1 MSKNNKSSFIDRIFF
16 STDDYDEKHHQAK
29 AVSESR
35 HRKNGAMPNKTNK
48 VKKTKSG
55 LVSKM
60 KNFSLKSFLTKKK
73 SNKSSKGKVMKM
85 KGGAKRKNKRS
96 TKKRKNM
103 RRKRRTRRRRK
114 R

>member
-1 MSKNNKSSFIDRIFF
+1 MSKNKGSFIDRILF

-29 AVSESR
+29 AVSQSR
-35 HRKNGAMPNKTNK
+35 RRKNVSMPNKTNK

-55 LVSKM
+55 LVS
-60 KNFSLKSFLTKKK
+60 NIQSLFTKK
-73 SNKSSKGKVMKM
+73 KSSKGKVMKM

-103 RRKRRTRRRRK
+103 RRMRKMRRTRRRRK

>member
-1 MSKNNKSSFIDRIFF
+1 MSKNKGSFIDRILF

-35 HRKNGAMPNKTNK
+35 HRKNVAIPR
-48 VKKTKSG
+48 KTKSG
-55 LVSKM
+55 LVS
-60 KNFSLKSFLTKKK
+60 NIQSLFTKKK
-73 SNKSSKGKVMKM
+73 SSKGSKSKAIKM

-103 RRKRRTRRRRK
+103 RRMRRMRRTRRRRK

>member
-1 MSKNNKSSFIDRIFF
+1 MSKNKGSFIDRILF

-29 AVSESR
+29 AVSQSR
-35 HRKNGAMPNKTNK
+35 RRRNVAIPNKK
-48 VKKTKSG
+48 RSSLVSG
-55 LVSKM
+55 LSGI
-60 KNFSLKSFLTKKK
+60 KSFLTKKK
-73 SNKSSKGKVMKM
+73 NSKRSKGMKM

-103 RRKRRTRRRRK
+103 RRMRRMRRTRRRRK